1 MTIDTTFKEFVD
13 ENGLNFCLLD
23 FSSRNYRDLVEAFN
37 KVKSRLRAE
46 QEARNNETL
55 RAWAKEQSALEKI
68 RSRPAVRTGRGTR
81 VVLRQLT
88 IAR

>member
-13 ENGLNFCLLD
+13 ENGLNFCVLD
-23 FSSRNYRDLVEAFN
+23 FGSRNYRDLVKAFN
-37 KVKSRLRAE
+37 TVKSSLRAE

-55 RAWAKEQSALEKI
+55 RAWAKEQSALENI
-68 RSRPAVRTGRGTR
+68 QSRPAVRTRRGARATPR
-81 VVLRQLT
+81 RLT